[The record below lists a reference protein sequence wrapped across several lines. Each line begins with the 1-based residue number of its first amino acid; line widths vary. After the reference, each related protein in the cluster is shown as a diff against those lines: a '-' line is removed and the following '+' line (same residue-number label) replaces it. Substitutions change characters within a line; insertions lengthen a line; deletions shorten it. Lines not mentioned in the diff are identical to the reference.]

1 MTAVI
6 PSDHFVKFY
15 NEVFKFLDRRG
26 NGELEKYY
34 QLVSRNQ
41 EFHCLELFREKG
53 LAGMYEYW
61 EHIRIEENCDMV
73 NFLEADCYHSKM
85 SVCPSLS
92 KVMDNDG
99 GACLKYCDHC
109 PGWILPL
116 MTKAGF
122 FVVYNIID
130 RQKCE
135 CEFFAWQDRKKAE
148 EKLNELRSHYPED
161 VLRYNF

>member
-1 MTAVI
+1 MI

-15 NEVFKFLDRRG
+15 NEVFKFLDYR
-26 NGELEKYY
+26 NSGELGKYY
-34 QLVSRNQ
+34 QLVSGNQ

-61 EHIRIEENCDMV
+61 EHIRIEENCDMEIS
-73 NFLEADCYHSKM
+73 LEPEYFHCKM
-85 SVCPSLS
+85 KVCPSLS
-92 KVMDNDG
+92 KITDNDG
-99 GACLKYCDHC
+99 GACPKYCDHC

-130 RQKCE
+130 RTKPV
-135 CEFFAWQDRKKAE
+135 CEFFVYKDAACARKKRAE
-148 EKLNELRSHYPED
+148 LLEVYDKD
-161 VLRYNF
+161 VIKYNF

>member
-1 MTAVI
+1 MI

-15 NEVFKFLDRRG
+15 NEVFKYLDRRG

-34 QLVSRNQ
+34 ALVSKNQ

-61 EHIRIEENCDMV
+61 EHIRIEENCDME
-73 NFLEADCYHSKM
+73 LSLQPGCLYSRMHL
-85 SVCPSLS
+85 CPSLS
-92 KVMDNDG
+92 KIMDNDA

-116 MTKAGF
+116 LSKAGF
-122 FVVYNIID
+122 FAVYNIID
-130 RQKCE
+130 RQQPV
-135 CEFFAWQDRKKAE
+135 CEFFIFEKREDAEKKAA
-148 EKLNELRSHYPED
+148 ELLKIYTPD
-161 VLRYNF
+161 IIKTNFS